1 MTKKDV
7 SFWFA
12 LSARPESLNLIN
24 SDTAIIKR
32 LDTKENMNEE
42 LTEQGIVVKSE
53 EGITEIELL
62 SNENCEE
69 CSAKLFC
76 KPREDSS
83 RILQITSLNKL
94 SKGDKVSISVPGKS
108 LLLASLN
115 LYLYPLL
122 ILIFSIFIGS
132 KLFSSSN
139 QPELYS
145 LTIGIILVVL
155 YYLAFVK
162 ISKIL
167 SPKRPN
173 VIITKTS

>member
-1 MTKKDV
+1 
-7 SFWFA
+7 
-12 LSARPESLNLIN
+12 
-24 SDTAIIKR
+24 
-32 LDTKENMNEE
+32 MNEE
-42 LTEQGIVVKSE
+42 LTEQGIVVQSE

-62 SNENCEE
+62 SNDNCEE

-83 RILQITSLNKL
+83 RILQVTNLTKL

-108 LLLASLN
+108 LLLASFN

-122 ILIFSIFIGS
+122 ILIFSILIGS
-132 KLFSSSN
+132 KLFSSSS

-162 ISKIL
+162 ISKNL